1 MALRMPFN
9 ITFMLTLPV
18 LFYLELSTSE
28 NYLFQTPILC
38 DVAVGYKQYST
49 FILYDTDFSIL
60 YTKFNLFLR
69 ALWKEACQ
77 KDEIFFQPGD
87 GIYIAGYHL

>member
-1 MALRMPFN
+1 MPFN
-9 ITFMLTLPV
+9 ITFILTLPV

-28 NYLFQTPILC
+28 NYLFQNPILC

-60 YTKFNLFLR
+60 YTNFNLSLR

-77 KDEIFFQPGD
+77 EDEIFFQPGD
-87 GIYIAGYHL
+87 GIYFAGYHL